1 MLRGLVIA
9 RSFAT
14 PASALV
20 KPPVGL
26 FGVEGRYTTALYS
39 AASKNK
45 KLDAVEKDLRK
56 VSAALENDIKFKEFL
71 YNPLVQKNLK
81 NEILNQTLTGKLGAT
96 DLTVNLIQAMVE
108 NGRVKYLPAVIKQ
121 YIRVMEVSR
130 GELEVTVITAKPLT
144 EEAVKKELEGAL
156 KGFTKNTLKI
166 KMSVDPSIIGGLIV
180 DFGGEH
186 YIDMSIR
193 SKIKLYTDLVQQP
206 V

>member
-1 MLRGLVIA
+1 MLRGLVLA
-9 RSFAT
+9 RSFST

>member
-144 EEAVKKELEGAL
+144 EDAVKKELEGAL

>member
-1 MLRGLVIA
+1 
-9 RSFAT
+9 
-14 PASALV
+14 
-20 KPPVGL
+20 L

-39 AASKNK
+39 AASKNS

-56 VSAALENDIKFKEFL
+56 VSAALENDSKFKDFL
-71 YNPLVQKNLK
+71 YNPLVQKTLK
-81 NEILNQTLTGKLGAT
+81 NDILSQTLTGKLGAT
-96 DLTVNLIQAMVE
+96 DLTVNLIQSMVE
-108 NGRVKYLPAVIKQ
+108 NGRIRFLPAVIKQ

-130 GELEVTVITAKPLT
+130 GEIEVTVTTAKPLS

-166 KMSVDPSIIGGLIV
+166 KMAVDPSIIGGIVV